1 MVVALRF
8 WVFFRVNCLSE
19 SSSDTFSNKV
29 LELLSRFSKKEFEF
43 VVVGEDD
50 DAAEDRSTK
59 SDSLLGLFN
68 NLKIKTNL
76 KRLLTQI

>member
-1 MVVALRF
+1 
-8 WVFFRVNCLSE
+8 
-19 SSSDTFSNKV
+19 
-29 LELLSRFSKKEFEF
+29 
-43 VVVGEDD
+43 VVGEDD